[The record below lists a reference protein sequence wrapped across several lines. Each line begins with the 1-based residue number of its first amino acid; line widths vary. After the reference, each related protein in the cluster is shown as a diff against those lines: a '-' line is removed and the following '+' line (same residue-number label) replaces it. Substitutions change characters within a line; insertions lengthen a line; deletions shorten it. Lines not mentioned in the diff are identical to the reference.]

1 MIQPIETRPSDD
13 GLPDRAVAHA
23 VGDAGFGV
31 YIHWPYCASICPY
44 CDFNVR
50 RDRGDDH
57 GLLLRA
63 IATDLRAQAERI
75 TRRGAAS
82 LFLGGGTP
90 SLLRSDEI
98 ALLIQS
104 THNAFGLATDAEITL
119 ECNPEHYANFHE
131 QVAAGVNRLSLGVQA
146 LSTRGLLHLGR
157 RHSVREALHAIETAA
172 QAGARVSLDLIY
184 ARDGQTTE
192 EWTTELESALNLPVE
207 HVSLY
212 QLTIEPGTPFARA
225 VARGRMAA
233 VGDELS
239 AALYACTQEIC
250 ERAGFPAYEI
260 SNHARGAAAQ
270 SRHNLTY
277 WRSGEWVGVGPGAHG
292 RVSLGGARAA
302 TRAHRG
308 PKAYI
313 EAVSQTGLGWETAAP
328 LASSEIADETLL
340 MGLRLV
346 EGLDR
351 KRWETMRGAAV
362 PPSRLAAL
370 SDLLHADETVLR
382 LTPRGRLLC
391 DRIAADL
398 SMA

>member
-1 MIQPIETRPSDD
+1 MILPVETRPSDN
-13 GLPDRAVAHA
+13 GLPNGAVAA
-23 VGDAGFGV
+23 AAADAGFGV

-57 GLLLRA
+57 APLLQA
-63 IATDLRAQAERI
+63 IATDLRTQAEKI

-90 SLLRSDEI
+90 SLLHSDAI
-98 ALLIQS
+98 AVLIQS
-104 THNAFGLATDAEITL
+104 TRDAFGLAADAEITL

-172 QAGARVSLDLIY
+172 QTGARVSLDLIY

-192 EWTTELESALNLPVE
+192 EWTAELESALNLPVE
-207 HVSLY
+207 HLSLY
-212 QLTIEPGTPFARA
+212 QLTIEPDTPFARA
-225 VARGRMAA
+225 VARGRMAK
-233 VGDELS
+233 VDDEVS
-239 AALYACTQEIC
+239 AALYACTQETC

-260 SNHARGAAAQ
+260 SNHARGVAAQ

-277 WRSGEWVGVGPGAHG
+277 WRSGEWIGAGPGAHG
-292 RVSLGGARAA
+292 RVALDGARAA
-302 TRAHRG
+302 TRAHRS
-308 PKAYI
+308 PQAYI
-313 EAVSQTGLGWETAAP
+313 EAVAQTGLGWETAAP
-328 LASSEIADETLL
+328 LASCEIADETLL

-351 KRWETMRGAAV
+351 MRWETMRGGAI
-362 PPSRLAAL
+362 PPSRLAAF

-391 DRIAADL
+391 DRIAAEL
-398 SMA
+398 STS

>member
-1 MIQPIETRPSDD
+1 MTLPVETRHSEN
-13 GLPDRAVAHA
+13 GLPNGAVADA
-23 VGDAGFGV
+23 AADAGFGV

-50 RDRGDDH
+50 RDRGDDREP
-57 GLLLRA
+57 LLHA
-63 IATDLRAQAERI
+63 IAADLRAQAERI
-75 TRRGAAS
+75 TRRGVAS

-104 THNAFGLATDAEITL
+104 TRDAFGLAANAEITL
-119 ECNPEHYANFHE
+119 ECNPEHYASFHE

-157 RHSVREALHAIETAA
+157 RHSVREALHAVETAA
-172 QAGARVSLDLIY
+172 QTGARVSLDLIY

-192 EWTTELESALNLPVE
+192 EWRAELESALNLPVE
-207 HVSLY
+207 HASLY

-225 VARGRMAA
+225 AARGRMAA

-239 AALYACTQEIC
+239 AALYACTQEAC

-277 WRSGEWVGVGPGAHG
+277 WRSGEWIGVGPGAHG
-292 RVSLGGARAA
+292 RVALGGARTAA
-302 TRAHRG
+302 RAHRS

-313 EAVSQTGLGWETAAP
+313 EAVAQTGLGWETAAP
-328 LASSEIADETLL
+328 LTSNEIADETLL

-351 KRWETMRGAAV
+351 KRWETIRGAAV

-370 SDLLHADETVLR
+370 ADHLYADETVLR

-391 DRIAADL
+391 DRIAAVL
-398 SMA
+398 ATA